1 MTTSFYSNIQE
12 EELKNKVA
20 ADWFATYDST
30 QIIGNIDFAVAVPT
44 HGPQLFETEY
54 LLWAEAKKG
63 TSYDILESFIQLILT
78 IGKARTYE
86 DKLPPAFLGA
96 FDAEKIALCHTMR

>member
-54 LLWAEAKKG
+54 LL
-63 TSYDILESFIQLILT
+63 
-78 IGKARTYE
+78 
-86 DKLPPAFLGA
+86 
-96 FDAEKIALCHTMR
+96 

>member
-1 MTTSFYSNIQE
+1 MATSFYGNIPE

-20 ADWFATYDST
+20 ANWFAAYDST

-63 TSYDILESFIQLILT
+63 TSHDIQESFIQLLYSVKTTIRLEEDITSLT
-78 IGKARTYE
+78 SSR
-86 DKLPPAFLGA
+86 
-96 FDAEKIALCHTMR
+96 

>member
-1 MTTSFYSNIQE
+1 MVTSFYGNIQE
-12 EELKNKVA
+12 AELKNKVA

-30 QIIGNIDFAVAVPT
+30 PVIGNIDFAVAVPT

-63 TSYDILESFIQLILT
+63 TSYDIMESD
-78 IGKARTYE
+78 R
-86 DKLPPAFLGA
+86 
-96 FDAEKIALCHTMR
+96 KIVV

>member
-1 MTTSFYSNIQE
+1 MATSFYSNILE

-20 ADWFATYDST
+20 ADWFAAYDST
-30 QIIGNIDFAVAVPT
+30 QIIGKIDFAVAVPT

-63 TSYDILESFIQLILT
+63 TSYDILESFI
-78 IGKARTYE
+78 
-86 DKLPPAFLGA
+86 
-96 FDAEKIALCHTMR
+96 